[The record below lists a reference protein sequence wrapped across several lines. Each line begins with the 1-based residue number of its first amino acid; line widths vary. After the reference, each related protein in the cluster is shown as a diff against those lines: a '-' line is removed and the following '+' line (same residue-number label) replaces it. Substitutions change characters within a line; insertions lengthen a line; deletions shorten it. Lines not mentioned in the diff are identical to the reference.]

1 VCNHLPGETT
11 CLGDRDN
18 RYGSK
23 SANCGLD
30 GVTLQGVAR
39 KFVIRVGE
47 ISARIVTD
55 PDMQVRCLALKA
67 VESVEEEIS
76 ERHAVNVTS

>member
-1 VCNHLPGETT
+1 
-11 CLGDRDN
+11 
-18 RYGSK
+18 
-23 SANCGLD
+23 
-30 GVTLQGVAR
+30 VTLQGVAR